1 MQSLPWVDI
10 LIYLTALCIGRWQNS
25 HNSIAISL
33 FTGNSYNE
41 VLKNLHLSLDD
52 NLDNSGKFA
61 KVRALIEMRN
71 KNCLSNYIPERH
83 VSRDESMVPYYG
95 RHGYKQCMQSKPLKF
110 GYKLWVAAIT
120 RGFDIQF
127 YLYAGRDGT
136 CGDNKLGLGSSVVM
150 SLSSKLSSADDA
162 NYHLVMDK
170 FFTSPTLLREKM
182 KMKDERDE

>member
-1 MQSLPWVDI
+1 M
-10 LIYLTALCIGRWQNS
+10 
-25 HNSIAISL
+25 
-33 FTGNSYNE
+33 
-41 VLKNLHLSLDD
+41 KNLHLSLDD

-61 KVRALIEMRN
+61 KVRTLIEMRN